1 MSDPDF
7 VLLGAGGHASDVLAA
22 LESALPNATV
32 AVASDGSVH
41 TVRFADRAVV
51 MSGDLN
57 AAFGR
62 SSKFLSAVGY
72 PTSRRRVVE
81 RATSAG
87 VVWSEAVV
95 HGDATVHP
103 STSFGSDVVI
113 LGQSWLSAHV
123 SIGDHSNVAYGVTIG
138 HDSAL
143 GSFVAVMPGACISGD
158 VTIGDDL
165 MIGANA
171 TVLEGLSI
179 GSGAVVGAGAVVTRD
194 VSAGAMVVG
203 VPARER

>member
-7 VLLGAGGHASDVLAA
+7 ILLGAGGHASDLLTAI
-22 LESALPNATV
+22 ESAFPNATV
-32 AVASDGSVH
+32 AVASDGLVH
-41 TVRFADRAVV
+41 AERFAGRADVLP
-51 MSGDLN
+51 GELN

-62 SSKFLSAVGY
+62 SSRYLSAIGY
-72 PTSRRRVVE
+72 PSERRRVVE

-87 VVWSEAVV
+87 VVWSGAVM

-138 HDSAL
+138 HDSVL
-143 GSFVAVMPGACISGD
+143 GSFVAVMPGACIGGD
-158 VTIGDDL
+158 VTIGNDVL
-165 MIGANA
+165 IGANA
-171 TVLEGLSI
+171 TVLQGLSI
-179 GSGAVVGAGAVVTRD
+179 GSGSVVGAGAVVTSG
-194 VSAGAMVVG
+194 VSAGSTVIG
-203 VPARER
+203 VPARQR